1 MQNCV
6 NWNCV
11 KQNPLYYKKWIASFI
26 LGGLSVYDRQT
37 GYFDIGASNLASS
50 WLLAKKLP
58 WKNYRIWINT
68 FQAIRVYRLF
78 KSIPIQKSDYTF
90 KYIWF
95 PSLDLDSKWWK
106 KNEIRIT
113 NKYSTQCKIWIK
125 KTSINLMWFEL
136 ISSIWFEL
144 AKTFL
149 CLKNVHYHNSRL
161 YNSFWRGSLEYL

>member
-1 MQNCV
+1 M
-6 NWNCV
+6 
-11 KQNPLYYKKWIASFI
+11 
-26 LGGLSVYDRQT
+26 
-37 GYFDIGASNLASS
+37 
-50 WLLAKKLP
+50 P

-68 FQAIRVYRLF
+68 FQAIRVHRLF
-78 KSIPIQKSDYTF
+78 KSIPIQKSDYMF

-106 KNEIRIT
+106 KSEIRIT

-144 AKTFL
+144 AKTLL

-161 YNSFWRGSLEYL
+161 YNSFGCGTSEYLLLYYTKPCLFLLIDYHSIMVTLCVSGLWLESEQYGC